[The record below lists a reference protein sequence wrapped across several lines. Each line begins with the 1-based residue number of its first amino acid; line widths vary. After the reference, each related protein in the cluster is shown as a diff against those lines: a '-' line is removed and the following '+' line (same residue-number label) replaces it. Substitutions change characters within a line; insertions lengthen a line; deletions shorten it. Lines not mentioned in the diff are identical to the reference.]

1 MKDFCKKTKN
11 KISPNDKNNKEQR
24 QDFKDYKISGI
35 DFNEKNE
42 CNNKNKLK
50 ATKIAIFNNMPLNSD
65 NIPIKEESINNQ
77 ISNDINSNNNLKNNI
92 SADGKIV
99 VKEEKKEKFYKSK
112 TFTSIKTNI
121 YSLGEEYNDSM
132 PSKEKIN
139 IYKSNKT

>member
-1 MKDFCKKTKN
+1 
-11 KISPNDKNNKEQR
+11 
-24 QDFKDYKISGI
+24 
-35 DFNEKNE
+35 
-42 CNNKNKLK
+42 
-50 ATKIAIFNNMPLNSD
+50 MPLNSD

-92 SADGKIV
+92 SVDGKIV